1 MTAEDNQ
8 MDLILWRHAEA
19 EDGVDDSARALT
31 KHGRKQAAQMANWLK
46 DRLPDGAQV
55 LVSPA
60 KRTSQTAEPL
70 GLPCQTSDKV
80 GTGASAADVL
90 AAADW
95 PHRHGAVVIVGH
107 QPTLGR
113 VAALLLSGKASD
125 WQVKKGAVWWISC
138 RSRGGHAEVTLK
150 AAITPD
156 LA

>member
-1 MTAEDNQ
+1 MTAEENQ

-19 EDGVDDSARALT
+19 EDGLDDSARALT
-31 KHGRKQAAQMANWLK
+31 KRGRKQAALMAKWLK
-46 DRLPDGAQV
+46 ERLPQDTEV

-60 KRTSQTAEPL
+60 KRAQQTAEPL
-70 GLPCQTSDKV
+70 GLPCQSSNKV

-95 PHRHGAVVIVGH
+95 PRRSGAVVVVAH

-113 VAALLLSGKASD
+113 VAALLLSGEASD
-125 WQVKKGAVWWISC
+125 WAIKKGAVWWITC
-138 RSRGGHAEVTLK
+138 RRRGGHAEVTLK
-150 AAITPD
+150 AAITPE